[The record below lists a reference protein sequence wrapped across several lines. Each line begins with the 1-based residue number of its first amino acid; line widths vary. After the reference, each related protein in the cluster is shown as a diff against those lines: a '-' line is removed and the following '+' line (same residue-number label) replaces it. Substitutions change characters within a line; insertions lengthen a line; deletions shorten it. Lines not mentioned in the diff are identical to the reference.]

1 MTDGGLRLLLA
12 DDHEVVREGVRLV
25 VEAIPGVEV
34 VGEASTG
41 FEAIDLARSR
51 EPDAV
56 LMDVDMPEMD
66 GLVAATR
73 LRQERPGTQV
83 LMLTVHEDEETIFE
97 AVRAGASGYVAKS
110 SGSAE
115 LGRALRALV
124 QGGAFMTPLAAR
136 KALRFLAREADAAQE
151 AQRAADVT
159 TGREREILE
168 LLAHGLSARE
178 VGERLGISERTVN
191 THVGH
196 IYRRLGV
203 RNRVD
208 AVREG
213 IRLGLVE
220 TP

>member
-1 MTDGGLRLLLA
+1 MTGPSLRVLIA
-12 DDHEVVREGVRLV
+12 DDHGVVREGIRLLIAGV
-25 VEAIPGVEV
+25 DGVEI
-34 VGEASTG
+34 VGEARDG
-41 FEAIDLARSR
+41 AEAIELCREL

-66 GLVAATR
+66 GVAAARR
-73 LRQERPGTQV
+73 LRDELPAVRV
-83 LMLTVHEDEETIFE
+83 LVLTVHEDEETIFD
-97 AVRAGASGYVAKS
+97 AVRAGASGYVTKS
-110 SGSAE
+110 AGSAE
-115 LGRALRALV
+115 LAEALGALA
-124 QGGAFMTPLAAR
+124 QGGAYMTPLAAR
-136 KALRFLAREADAAQE
+136 KALRYLAQQAEVAERAA
-151 AQRAADVT
+151 RAADVT
-159 TGREREILE
+159 TEREREILG

-178 VGERLGISERTVN
+178 VAARLGISERTVN

-220 TP
+220 AP

>member
-1 MTDGGLRLLLA
+1 MSDKVLRLLLV

-25 VEAIPGVEV
+25 VETIPGVEV
-34 VGEASTG
+34 VGEVSTG
-41 FEAIDLARSR
+41 LEAIAFTRSTA
-51 EPDAV
+51 PDAV

-66 GLVAATR
+66 GLTAAVH
-73 LRQERPGTQV
+73 LRKEQPGIQI
-83 LMLTVHEDEETIFE
+83 LMLTVHEDEETIFD
-97 AVRAGASGYVAKS
+97 AVRAGASGYLTKS
-110 SGSAE
+110 AGSSE

-124 QGGAFMTPLAAR
+124 QGGAYMTPLAAR
-136 KALRFLAREADAAQE
+136 KALRFLARQVGATEE

-159 TGREREILE
+159 TSRGREILE
-168 LLAHGLSARE
+168 LLARGLSARE
-178 VGERLGISERTVN
+178 VGERLGISERTVH

>member
-1 MTDGGLRLLLA
+1 MSDKVLRLLLV

-25 VEAIPGVEV
+25 VETMPGVEV

-41 FEAIDLARSR
+41 LEAIALARSTA
-51 EPDAV
+51 PDAV

-66 GLVAATR
+66 GLTAAVH
-73 LRQERPGTQV
+73 LQEERPGIQV
-83 LMLTVHEDEETIFE
+83 LMFTVHEDEETIFD
-97 AVRAGASGYVAKS
+97 AVRAGASGYLTKS
-110 SGSAE
+110 AGSSE
-115 LGRALRALV
+115 LDRALRALV
-124 QGGAFMTPLAAR
+124 QGAAYMTPLAAR
-136 KALRFLAREADAAQE
+136 KALRFLARQVGATEE

-159 TGREREILE
+159 TSRGREILE
-168 LLAHGLSARE
+168 LLARGLSARE

>member
-1 MTDGGLRLLLA
+1 MIGTLRLLLA

-25 VEAIPGVEV
+25 AETIPGIEV
-34 VGEASTG
+34 VGEATSG
-41 FEAIDLARSR
+41 REAIELAVAL
-51 EPDAV
+51 EPHAV
-56 LMDVDMPEMD
+56 LMDVDMPELD
-66 GLVAATR
+66 GVTAAAELRDR
-73 LRQERPGTQV
+73 LPDVRV

-97 AVRAGASGYVAKS
+97 CVRAGASGYLTKS

-115 LGRALRALV
+115 LGRALTALA
-124 QGGAFMTPLAAR
+124 QGGAYMTPLAAR
-136 KALRFLAREADAAQE
+136 KALRYLARQAETAQE
-151 AQRAADVT
+151 AVRAADVT

-168 LLAHGLSARE
+168 LLARGLSARE

-220 TP
+220 IP

>member
-1 MTDGGLRLLLA
+1 MSDVSLRLLLV

-25 VEAIPGVEV
+25 AETIPGVEV
-34 VGEASTG
+34 VGEAATG
-41 FEAIDLARSR
+41 LEAIELARSTA
-51 EPDAV
+51 PDAV

-66 GLVAATR
+66 GLAAAAR
-73 LRQERPGTQV
+73 LVEERPGTQV
-83 LMLTVHEDEETIFE
+83 LMLTVHEDEETIFD
-97 AVRAGASGYVAKS
+97 AVRAGASGYLTKS
-110 SGSAE
+110 TGSAE

-124 QGGAFMTPLAAR
+124 QGGAYMTPLAAR
-136 KALRFLAREADAAQE
+136 KVLRFLAREAGAAQE

-168 LLAHGLSARE
+168 LLARGLSARE
-178 VGERLGISERTVN
+178 VGEQLGISERTVN